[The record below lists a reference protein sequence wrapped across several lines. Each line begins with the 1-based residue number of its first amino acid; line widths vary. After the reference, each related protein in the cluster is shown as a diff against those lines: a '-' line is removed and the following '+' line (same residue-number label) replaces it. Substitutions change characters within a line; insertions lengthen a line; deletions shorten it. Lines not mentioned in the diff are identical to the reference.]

1 EDGIRDFHVT
11 GVQTCALPIFGVLRL
26 GVVPSDVSDQGF
38 QPHGNAGA
46 GGHVRIDVQQHGPQR
61 VSERQRS
68 VPTPTDQ
75 ESGRCVLPALRL
87 ADKANVVHVP
97 SPDWFVWGG
106 SVEPMA
112 YYAAPRN
119 RRSTLTTSAVG
130 NAGTYRDTMG
140 SDMTATVRMVRLCS
154 RAQVSA
160 RMIARSRGALCSPMG
175 NTPFCASAREERNRY
190 ADQGA
195 QRRSGPR
202 GSPHSLLKAIHARF
216 QVFHC
221 LGCPVVG
228 QPLIKTHNQLMERT

>member
-1 EDGIRDFHVT
+1 PIYTRSYYCLSFVYNAPATPAIYTLSLHD
-11 GVQTCALPIFGVLRL
+11 ALPI
-26 GVVPSDVSDQGF
+26 
-38 QPHGNAGA
+38 
-46 GGHVRIDVQQHGPQR
+46 
-61 VSERQRS
+61 
-68 VPTPTDQ
+68 
-75 ESGRCVLPALRL
+75 
-87 ADKANVVHVP
+87 
-97 SPDWFVWGG
+97 
-106 SVEPMA
+106 
-112 YYAAPRN
+112 
-119 RRSTLTTSAVG
+119 
-130 NAGTYRDTMG
+130 
-140 SDMTATVRMVRLCS
+140 CS